1 MQKSLLSVESK
12 KSMDEFDNSKSDNP
26 PSIKETFGVVRNR
39 RSLFKQSTLLNDKSM
54 LKDVMDA
61 HASNIK
67 PLSSFQHKTIK
78 EHWKLCI
85 FELGKRQY
93 HSFENKMSANYNIPI
108 VPEDETLI
116 VCVNFSHK
124 ELKTLLID
132 KLEVNPIM
140 YYE

>member
-1 MQKSLLSVESK
+1 
-12 KSMDEFDNSKSDNP
+12 MDEFYNSKSDNP
-26 PSIKETFGVVRNR
+26 LSRKDSFGVVRNR
-39 RSLFKQSTLLNDKSM
+39 NILFKQSALLNDKSM

-61 HASNIK
+61 HVTNIK
-67 PLSSFQHKTIK
+67 PLSSYQHNSKK
-78 EHWKLCI
+78 ENWKLCI

-93 HSFENKMSANYNIPI
+93 HTFENKMSANYNIPI

-116 VCVNFSHK
+116 ICVNFSHK